1 MHERMNTP
9 FLSFPEEFDVSTKT
23 GNDFGAFGV
32 KKMRIQRKN
41 SFSPSSFSFS
51 LFSLFLSPG
60 GKIFEVGRMG
70 RRDGGRWLGQV
81 KKDPA
86 LSQSGRLLRF
96 LSMQRVIW
104 PVAVAGQARPGRFHQ
119 GDFVTLPRRNK
130 SCSSCIKFVGS
141 AVKLL
146 VYAATLLINREEA
159 EGMANGKTPG
169 YSRCSRLRQPLPSPP
184 LVPLLIDAE
193 NPARVL
199 DSPGEFFPHPSSP
212 FSRPRPNI
220 RRLSPFRHL
229 FEKNLNLES
238 EKAAG

>member
-9 FLSFPEEFDVSTKT
+9 LFFFPEEFDVSTKT

-32 KKMRIQRKN
+32 KKMRIQRRTL
-41 SFSPSSFSFS
+41 SLSPSSFS
-51 LFSLFLSPG
+51 FSLFLSPG

-184 LVPLLIDAE
+184 PSPL
-193 NPARVL
+193 
-199 DSPGEFFPHPSSP
+199 
-212 FSRPRPNI
+212 SRC
-220 RRLSPFRHL
+220 
-229 FEKNLNLES
+229 
-238 EKAAG
+238 